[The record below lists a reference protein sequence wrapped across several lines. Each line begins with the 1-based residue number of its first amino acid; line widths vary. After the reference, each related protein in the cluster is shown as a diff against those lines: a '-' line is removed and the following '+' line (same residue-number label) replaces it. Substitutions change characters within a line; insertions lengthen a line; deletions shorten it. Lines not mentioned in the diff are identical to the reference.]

1 MDREDVL
8 PPASGQRLVA
18 GRYELGRSL
27 GNGGMGEVFVAT
39 DRTLRR
45 RVALK
50 QLSPALTDD
59 EDARERFFREARVLA
74 KINDPHVVGIFDT
87 GEDDG
92 QPFLVMELIQG
103 TTVQQALDRDGKL
116 PVGRARALASGTAA
130 GLAAAHAKG
139 VVHRDVKPSNIF
151 LTSEDQPKVG
161 DFGIARLE
169 RGDKTLTL
177 AGGAFGS
184 PAYIAPEQA
193 MGQRVDARADLYALG
208 CVLYHMLAGR
218 PPFEGDDPLALT
230 YQHVHAEPAPL
241 DTLEAGVSPELS
253 SLVGRLLEKDP
264 ADRPASADEVRR
276 ALQVTGDAL
285 TQPLPASM
293 TATTARLPEM
303 PHDEER
309 KRRWPWPILAIAG
322 AAILL
327 TALMAFA
334 FTRWGADANPVRK
347 SPAARTSAP
356 AATTPPVTTTS
367 APSSTS
373 EPPTQQPS
381 TAEAAAAALLAL
393 ASDME
398 QSGAIDNHIAKE
410 VEHTVQEV
418 LDHLDEPDETQNA
431 LDDLRQKLADDVSKG
446 KVTQEDA
453 QRLSDAI
460 DRFAAAVSQGGPE
473 GD

>member
-27 GNGGMGEVFVAT
+27 GNGGMGEVFIAT

-50 QLSPALTDD
+50 QLSPALTD
-59 EDARERFFREARVLA
+59 EDYARERFFREARVLA

-103 TTVQQALDRDGKL
+103 TTVQHELDRDGKL
-116 PVGRARALASGTAA
+116 PADRARAIGAGTAA

-151 LTSEDQPKVG
+151 LTSDDQPKVG

-193 MGQRVDARADLYALG
+193 MGERVDSRADLYALG

-230 YQHVHAEPAPL
+230 YQHVHAEPAAL
-241 DTLEAGVSPELS
+241 DTLDAGVSPELS

-276 ALQVTGDAL
+276 ALEVTGDSL
-285 TQPLPASM
+285 TQPLPARV
-293 TATTARLPEM
+293 TATTAPLPEM
-303 PHDEER
+303 PPDEER
-309 KRRWPWPILAIAG
+309 KRRWPILAIAG

-334 FTRWGADANPVRK
+334 FTRWGADNNPARK
-347 SPAARTSAP
+347 SPAARTSP
-356 AATTPPVTTTS
+356 SAATTSSVTTTTS

-381 TAEAAAAALLAL
+381 TPEAAAAALLAL

-398 QSGAIDNHIAKE
+398 ASGAIDNHIAKE

-418 LDHLDEPDETQNA
+418 LDHLDEPDETQKA
-431 LDDLRQKLADDVSKG
+431 VDDLRQKLADDVSKG
-446 KVTQEDA
+446 KVTEEDA
-453 QRLSDAI
+453 QRLSDAV
-460 DRFAAAVSQGGPE
+460 DRFATAAFQGEPE